1 MLVGSRMT
9 TPVYT
14 VTAGDTI
21 AGALRLARTQR
32 IRHVPVVDGDR
43 LVGLVTER
51 DLRHAAPPID
61 DASGEE
67 IRETIHSKKVG
78 DVMVTT
84 VITATTVTPVEA
96 AAKLLYEN
104 RIGCLPVT
112 EGDRLVGILTE
123 SDLLRA
129 LVELFG
135 AHHPLTR
142 IEIQLANR
150 AGELA
155 RVVRVIGIE
164 HKVNISG
171 LIVPPSGTEQ
181 YSSAIVQLQT
191 TDPTPIIETLRKLGY
206 KVGWP
211 ALDADPQSQTEDAA
225 LSRPSTRRV
234 PVEM

>member
-1 MLVGSRMT
+1 MLVGARMT
-9 TPVYT
+9 AQVFT
-14 VTAGDTI
+14 VTAEHTI
-21 AGALRLARTQR
+21 ADALRLARTQR
-32 IRHVPVVDGDR
+32 IRHVPVVDGER

-51 DLRHAAPPID
+51 DLRHAAPPMD
-61 DASGEE
+61 SATGDEL
-67 IRETIHSKKVG
+67 RDTINNKKVG
-78 DVMVTT
+78 QVMVTE
-84 VITATTVTPVEA
+84 VITATLGTPVEE

-104 RIGCLPVT
+104 RIGCLPILDG
-112 EGDRLVGILTE
+112 ERLVGILTE

-142 IEIQLANR
+142 LEVRMPNR

-164 HKVNISG
+164 HKVNIGG
-171 LIVPPSGTEQ
+171 LIVPPSGGESWSQ
-181 YSSAIVQLQT
+181 AIVQLQT

-206 KVGWP
+206 QVGWP
-211 ALDADPQSQTEDAA
+211 ALDADSSNEAQAEEPAT
-225 LSRPSTRRV
+225 TRIRV